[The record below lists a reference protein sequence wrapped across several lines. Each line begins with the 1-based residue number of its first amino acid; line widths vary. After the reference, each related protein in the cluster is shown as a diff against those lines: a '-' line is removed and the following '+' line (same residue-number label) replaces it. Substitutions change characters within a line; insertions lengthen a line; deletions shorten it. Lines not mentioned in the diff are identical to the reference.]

1 MCHSGQAGKRQSE
14 REAQSCCRTG
24 VSHRPQRRKRGL
36 WESPRQEGSPG
47 TGRSSRGLAGPAQT
61 PAGLAC
67 SYSGPLWR
75 RECNVTGR
83 RAEQGMKAQWI
94 PLTRSIPRLLG
105 PTAYLCPQ
113 HLDSRKDKSLSLWFS
128 KEELRLWK
136 RNFARLLGWGPAN
149 RQRQTTCR
157 SLSLRSLRTSPC
169 PTCPKFPL
177 PSYCLAKRAQESTKS
192 QGPQVTILARTQ

>member
-1 MCHSGQAGKRQSE
+1 MPLRFFWPE
-14 REAQSCCRTG
+14 
-24 VSHRPQRRKRGL
+24 
-36 WESPRQEGSPG
+36 ESPLF
-47 TGRSSRGLAGPAQT
+47 T
-61 PAGLAC
+61 
-67 SYSGPLWR
+67 
-75 RECNVTGR
+75 
-83 RAEQGMKAQWI
+83 
-94 PLTRSIPRLLG
+94 LTRSIPRLLG

-128 KEELRLWK
+128 KEELRLLK

-192 QGPQVTILARTQ
+192 QGPQVTILARTQWLCHFRQIDKPFWTSASSSVIITIK